1 MRLSKSWII
10 ASKDF
15 KVYIKKRT
23 LLYALVV
30 IPLLIAILLPVI
42 VSFAGHKNG
51 ENGIPASEL
60 TVLLPAFSFFYIIL
74 AGYLPTSIAS
84 YTLVGE
90 KVEKSL
96 EPLLAT
102 PTTDSEI
109 LLGKGIA
116 AFLPPFVAIL
126 AGSTL
131 FMALMDLV
139 THSKLGYYYF
149 PNGNTAIILFLM
161 VPLAVIMSTEWNVVV
176 SSRVSDVRTAQQL
189 GALAILPLAGI
200 YVSGELNIVNLGV
213 TSSLL
218 IVAGILF
225 VVDILLLYVARATFQ
240 REEILIAQGSSE
252 INISFVIKDKDR
264 AKAVAALHEEFVVKD

>member
-15 KVYIKKRT
+15 TVYMKKKN
-23 LLYALVV
+23 LLYALIVV
-30 IPLLIAILLPVI
+30 PLLVSFLLPGI
-42 VSFAGHKNG
+42 MSYAGHKNG
-51 ENGIPASEL
+51 GSGVPASEL
-60 TVLLPAFSFFYIIL
+60 TVLLPAFSFFYLIL
-74 AGYLPTSIAS
+74 AGYLPSSIAS
-84 YTLVGE
+84 YSLVGE

-116 AFLPPFVAIL
+116 AFLPPVAAIL
-126 AGSTL
+126 AGSVI

-139 THSKLGYYYF
+139 THSKLGYYFF
-149 PNGNTAIILFLM
+149 PNWNAAIVLFLM
-161 VPLAVIMSTEWNVVV
+161 VPLAVIMSVEWNVVV

-189 GALAILPLAGI
+189 GVVVILPFAGI
-200 YVSGELNIVNLGV
+200 YVSGELGIINLGV
-213 TSSLL
+213 TNNLL

-225 VVDILLLYVARATFQ
+225 VVDLLLFYVARATFR
-240 REEILIAQGSSE
+240 REEILTSW
-252 INISFVIKDKDR
+252 K
-264 AKAVAALHEEFVVKD
+264 